1 MFHELLT
8 STTDMDVLPCV
19 LGYRPLRRT
28 IQVRLGTSTLRLPG
42 TRRKRLRCAWHAHL
56 RGLVKPIHETSGF
69 KEHQQDSLSM
79 LAHIIRRILLLFP
92 TLLGI
97 SIIIFLMMHIT
108 PGDPAELLLG
118 ERATE
123 PALEALREHLG
134 LNEPL
139 YIQYGMFL
147 KRLMKGD
154 LGETIWT
161 RQKVWIE
168 VKQRFPAT
176 IELSLAAMVISTVF
190 GVILGIISATKQY
203 SLFDYLSMLGAL
215 VGVSMPIFW
224 LGLILMLIFSL
235 NLGWFPM
242 SGRLSVG
249 IELTKITNFYILDAL
264 LTKNWAALKDVL
276 WHLTLPAFTLS
287 TIPMAI
293 VARMT
298 RSSMLEVLRQDY
310 IKTAKAK
317 GLPPVMVIVKHALRN
332 ALIPVITVIG
342 LMFGIL
348 MAGAI
353 LTETIFAWPGVGKW
367 LYDAVLQRDYM
378 VIQGGTLFVAAIFV
392 IINLVVDILYAVINP
407 KISVH

>member
-1 MFHELLT
+1 
-8 STTDMDVLPCV
+8 
-19 LGYRPLRRT
+19 
-28 IQVRLGTSTLRLPG
+28 
-42 TRRKRLRCAWHAHL
+42 
-56 RGLVKPIHETSGF
+56 
-69 KEHQQDSLSM
+69 M
-79 LAHIIRRILLLFP
+79 LAYIIRRILLLIP

-123 PALEALREHLG
+123 KALEALREHLG

-139 YIQYGMFL
+139 HVQYGMFL
-147 KRLMKGD
+147 KRLVKGD

-176 IELSLAAMVISTVF
+176 IELSIAAMLISSF
-190 GVILGIISATKQY
+190 LGIILGIISATKQY
-203 SLFDYLSMLGAL
+203 SVFDYISMLGAL

-224 LGLILMLIFSL
+224 LGLVLMLIFSL
-235 NLGWFPM
+235 HLGWFPM

-249 IELTKITNFYILDAL
+249 IDLDTITNFYILDAL
-264 LTKNWAALKDVL
+264 LTKNWAAFKDVL
-276 WHLTLPAFTLS
+276 WHLTLPAITLS

-317 GLPPVMVIVKHALRN
+317 GLSPGIVVMKHALRN

-348 MAGAI
+348 LAGAI

-378 VIQGGTLFVAAIFV
+378 VIQGGTLFVAGIFV
-392 IINLVVDILYAVINP
+392 IINVVVDVLYAVINP
-407 KISVH
+407 KISVQ